1 MCLSLFNTLL
11 YSLPLSSTLSTLV
24 QIETWQLSR
33 LNDELVSVPMRA
45 SYVSV
50 SNALTIFCFCAFQNM
65 AACSLECDSQTS
77 FLERLSFAILT
88 AHPDPVVRYKTILHC
103 CSCRVWWILRS
114 CLLHFHL
121 RLREITF
128 TQSWSMHT
136 KHSKRLMTWTGI
148 HAPWSLPAVSLG
160 QRNIWGCYK
169 SRRGSSWLGGLYSKR
184 DWTSMA

>member
-1 MCLSLFNTLL
+1 MSISVQHSPLL
-11 YSLPLSSTLSTLV
+11 PSTFFYFKHTCPDRNMTTV
-24 QIETWQLSR
+24 QIERWAGISANACQLC
-33 LNDELVSVPMRA
+33 
-45 SYVSV
+45 SV

-148 HAPWSLPAVSLG
+148 HEPWSLPAVSLG

-169 SRRGSSWLGGLYSKR
+169 SRRGSSGLGGLYSKR